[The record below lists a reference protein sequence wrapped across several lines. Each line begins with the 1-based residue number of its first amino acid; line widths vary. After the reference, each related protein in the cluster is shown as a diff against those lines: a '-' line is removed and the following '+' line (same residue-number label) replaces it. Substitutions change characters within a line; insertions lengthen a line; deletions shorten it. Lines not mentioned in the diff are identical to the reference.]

1 MENRFIKISYNSLCL
16 RRGACCIRVIPFVI
30 ATTFSSWK
38 YLCTG
43 GKRNKAELDTRMCI
57 KKIKKKEDKS
67 KTEKKWGKIEI
78 AGRRLLYGRT
88 VGFLCSF
95 ATVTNSSSPH
105 WFCFDFNYLSL
116 HGPHCMISGRE
127 FDTRCNS
134 SFRSRSIRFIT
145 ASTMRGHHRDV
156 SIAFLVF
163 FFKFSLFVFH
173 SSIEIEE
180 VAVRTGRKRTSM
192 ECESRVIR
200 WI

>member
-57 KKIKKKEDKS
+57 KKIKKKKRI
-67 KTEKKWGKIEI
+67 KVKQGKKWGKIEI

-95 ATVTNSSSPH
+95 ATVTNCSSPH

-116 HGPHCMISGRE
+116 HGPHCT
-127 FDTRCNS
+127 D
-134 SFRSRSIRFIT
+134 RSIRFIT

-156 SIAFLVF
+156 SIAFLVS

-180 VAVRTGRKRTSM
+180 VAARTGRKLTSM